1 MQRDAN
7 EETTLILE
15 KTGSEGSRK
24 RNKVQNWKPPKIW
37 EYYLLRR
44 RERKMNKS
52 KLHFLKKRKFR
63 TMTLNLQNLAEI
75 KKPKQTKEISF

>member
-15 KTGSEGSRK
+15 KQDRK
-24 RNKVQNWKPPKIW
+24 GQEKETNWKPPKIW
-37 EYYLLRR
+37 EYYLFRR
-44 RERKMNKS
+44 REREMNKS

-75 KKPKQTKEISF
+75 KKPKQTKDISF

>member
-15 KTGSEGSRK
+15 KRDRK
-24 RNKVQNWKPPKIW
+24 GQEKETKYKNWKPPKIW
-37 EYYLLRR
+37 EYYLFRG
-44 RERKMNKS
+44 RERKRNKS